1 MIILNPM
8 AVFAINK
15 RASFDYEILE
25 TFEVGLELKGFEVKS
40 IAAGRANLSG
50 AHAILKGN
58 EVWLLNLDIPPYQ
71 PSNTPEAYDSKRTRK
86 LLLNRAEINQ
96 LIGRTKEKGL
106 TLIPLKLYNKH
117 GRIKVEIGL
126 ARSKKKGD
134 KREAIKK
141 RDVEREIRKSI
152 S

>member
-1 MIILNPM
+1 M

-25 TFEVGLELKGFEVKS
+25 TLEAGLKLKGYEVKS

-50 AHAILKGN
+50 AHAVLKGN

-71 PSNTPEAYDSKRTRK
+71 PGNTPEAYDSKRTRK

-106 TLIPLKLYNKH
+106 TLVPLKLYNKN

-141 RDVEREIRKSI
+141 RDTEREIRKSI